1 MRKSELTRE
10 KQRLL
15 WEVFRMIFSE
25 QLSKLRKEANLTQ
38 EDLAEKCQVS
48 RQAIAKWESG
58 ESVPTIEK
66 FIILAGLFEMSLDE
80 LVGITVVDKY
90 AKAKQYIKEFAAK
103 DIPVDE
109 DDDISAIVVRYLLF
123 AERMG
128 LTAEQRMTGLEE
140 IFLCDAN

>member
-1 MRKSELTRE
+1 
-10 KQRLL
+10 
-15 WEVFRMIFSE
+15 MIFSE

-80 LVGITVVDKY
+80 LVGITVVDKH

>member
-1 MRKSELTRE
+1 
-10 KQRLL
+10 
-15 WEVFRMIFSE
+15 MIFSE

-66 FIILAGLFEMSLDE
+66 FIILAGLFEMTLDE

-128 LTAEQRMTGLEE
+128 LIAEQRMTGPEE

>member
-1 MRKSELTRE
+1 
-10 KQRLL
+10 
-15 WEVFRMIFSE
+15 MIFSE

-58 ESVPTIEK
+58 KSVPTIEK